1 MLERNIMEESNNQPP
16 QDWPEW
22 ESPFKKLWK
31 VLMFQ
36 RLILPALLKA
46 INLLVL
52 VSAIISTAGI
62 VFAGRNLPI
71 ILLFWMYVIAI
82 RIASE
87 LVLLGYDF
95 LIQRTQSK

>member
-1 MLERNIMEESNNQPP
+1 MEESNNQPP

-31 VLMFQ
+31 VLMF
-36 RLILPALLKA
+36 RVLILPTLLK
-46 INLLVL
+46 VL
-52 VSAIISTAGI
+52 NALALIPAVISPVGIIFRGGNHLYT
-62 VFAGRNLPI
+62 
-71 ILLFWMYVIAI
+71 ILLIWMYVIAI

-87 LVLLGYDF
+87 LVLLAYDF